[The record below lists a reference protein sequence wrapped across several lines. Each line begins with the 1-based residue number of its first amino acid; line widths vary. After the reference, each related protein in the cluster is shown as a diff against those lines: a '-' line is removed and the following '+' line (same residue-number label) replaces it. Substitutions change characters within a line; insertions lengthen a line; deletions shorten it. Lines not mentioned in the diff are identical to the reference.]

1 MEWLQFSVDYGII
14 GLLLLMSII
23 SFALVIERTL
33 VYRAVRLEAFSDRKS
48 LELAITSKLHAIA
61 TIGSTAPY
69 IGLFGTVLGIMFT
82 FYSLGREGFMDTNR
96 IMTGLAMALKA
107 TAAGLFVAIPS
118 VACYNFLLRKVR
130 TLLLRWEIMNGRT

>member
-33 VYRAVRLEAFSDRKS
+33 VYRAVRLEAFPDRKS
-48 LELAITSKLHAIA
+48 LELAITAKLHAIA